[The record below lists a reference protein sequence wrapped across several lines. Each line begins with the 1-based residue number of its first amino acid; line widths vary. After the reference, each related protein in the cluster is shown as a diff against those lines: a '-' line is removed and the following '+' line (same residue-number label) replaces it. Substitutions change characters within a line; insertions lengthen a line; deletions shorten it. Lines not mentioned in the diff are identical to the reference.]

1 MAIAVG
7 VSDSNL
13 LTVGS
18 NTNTSGAVT
27 TQATGSS
34 FVVFTI
40 NYGDDNVTSVTDSK
54 SNTYSRIS
62 VELDNPGD
70 GFYVGAW
77 LCENG
82 TGGASHTATLTTA
95 GTALSAIYFLE
106 ITGGLT
112 SGLVDVFNAVVD
124 SDGGDGFDA
133 PVTPTAGNRL
143 LLSYITV
150 NAEAPTVTYSGAGQ
164 SFTSVLAETDGSSGL
179 SGQVAQRTVAANGS
193 TAYGPAFTTSAG
205 GRASVF
211 TIALKEAAA
220 GGTVNTQTL
229 SDTTTITDGVVRSI
243 ARGAVLTD
251 SLVIQDFLTW
261 WWYRTRTLEDSIVVT
276 EGQTET
282 YTQYNA
288 QMIDELTVTD
298 ELIWWLRRN
307 RLLQDD
313 IAITD
318 ELISS
323 TIGYLIFVS
332 VLTSNVTVTDQAL
345 SYTFFNRLLDSN
357 LLTTDQAL
365 RALWV
370 ARELIDAVSIDDQSM
385 TAMQRFILLTDA
397 ISLEDALTASYIPE
411 TGPIIDNPI
420 IRIGF
425 DQPEIALG
433 GYGLN

>member
-7 VSDSNL
+7 ASDSNL
-13 LTVGS
+13 LAASAAT
-18 NTNTSGAVT
+18 VT
-27 TQATGSS
+27 TAPVTTAASGSS
-34 FVVFTI
+34 FVVFSI
-40 NYGDDNVTSVTDSK
+40 NFGDDNVASVTDSK
-54 SNTYSRIS
+54 GNTYTRIG
-62 VELDNPGD
+62 VELDNAGD
-70 GFYVGAW
+70 GFYMGAW
-77 LCENG
+77 QCTNG
-82 TGGASHTATLTTA
+82 TGGASHTATLTLNGSTIC
-95 GTALSAIYFLE
+95 GLYFIE

-112 SGLVDVFNAVVD
+112 SGLVDVSNSAVD
-124 SDGGDGFDA
+124 SDSGDGGFDA
-133 PVTPTAGNRL
+133 QVTPTAGNRL
-143 LLSYITV
+143 LLSFITG
-150 NAEAPTVTYSGAGQ
+150 NGGGTVTYDGTAQ
-164 SFTSVLAETDGSSGL
+164 SFTSVTAETSGADSM
-179 SGQVAQRTVAANGS
+179 SGQVAQRVVAANGS
-193 TAYGPAFTTSAG
+193 TAYGPAFTASAG

-251 SLVIQDFLTW
+251 SLVIQDFLAW

-288 QMIDELTVTD
+288 QMVDELTVTD

-318 ELISS
+318 ELISN

-345 SYTFFNRLLDSN
+345 DYTFFNRLLDSN

-370 ARELIDAVSIDDQSM
+370 TRELIDAVSIDDQSM
-385 TAMQRFILLTDA
+385 TAVQRFILLTDA

-411 TGPIIDNPI
+411 TGPIVDNPI